1 MNSDPNRTQPHLPAD
16 TVLVVEDEVLVRVV
30 ISEYLRRCGYKVIE
44 AVSADEAILVLQKAD
59 LRVDVVFSDI
69 EMSGSMD
76 GFGLSRW
83 VHDNRPELQIILTG
97 TVARAAD
104 AAADLCEEG
113 PTLAKPYEP
122 QLVVDHI
129 KRLLAARGRVVRE
142 D

>member
-76 GFGLSRW
+76 VVCRAGFT
-83 VHDNRPELQIILTG
+83 II
-97 TVARAAD
+97 
-104 AAADLCEEG
+104 G
-113 PTLAKPYEP
+113 PSCKSS
-122 QLVVDHI
+122 
-129 KRLLAARGRVVRE
+129 
-142 D
+142 